1 MITKELVDSKE
12 MINVKYNFENKW
24 VQIKLD
30 TNERSIKYDLTL
42 DFTIIDIGDL
52 IKQKYFLFL
61 NVNNIDYINQKIY
74 IPQYPEGNKLSFSEV
89 KIIKI
94 NIENDELVY
103 DASTKSGSSGSPILL
118 KDTTE
123 IIWIHKQGNTKTR
136 KENYG
141 TLIIIKTYVNPL
153 SPYTLFENNDF
164 IPFHFYI
171 LISNS
176 IIEFIQSKNN
186 KSKKSNENISIIKDN
201 QKNEIICIYNK
212 QKDEIDLLYNYS
224 RDIYRR

>member
-1 MITKELVDSKE
+1 

-42 DFTIIDIGDL
+42 DFTIIDVGDL
-52 IKQKYFLFL
+52 IKQKYFLFP
-61 NVNNIDYINQKIY
+61 NINNIDYINQKIY
-74 IPQYPEGNKLSFSEV
+74 IPQYPEGNKLSVSEG

-123 IIWIHKQGNTKTR
+123 II
-136 KENYG
+136 
-141 TLIIIKTYVNPL
+141 
-153 SPYTLFENNDF
+153 
-164 IPFHFYI
+164 
-171 LISNS
+171 
-176 IIEFIQSKNN
+176 
-186 KSKKSNENISIIKDN
+186 
-201 QKNEIICIYNK
+201 
-212 QKDEIDLLYNYS
+212 
-224 RDIYRR
+224 

>member
-12 MINVKYNFENKW
+12 MINVKYNFESKW

-30 TNERSIKYDLTL
+30 TNERFIISDPTL
-42 DFTIIDIGDL
+42 DFTIIDVGDL
-52 IKQKYFLFL
+52 IKQKYFLFP
-61 NVNNIDYINQKIY
+61 NINNIDYINQKIY
-74 IPQYPEGNKLSFSEV
+74 IPQYPEGNKLSFSEG

-141 TLIIIKTYVNPL
+141 TLI
-153 SPYTLFENNDF
+153 
-164 IPFHFYI
+164 
-171 LISNS
+171 NS

>member
-1 MITKELVDSKE
+1 MTNHHVITKELVDSKE
-12 MINVKYNFENKW
+12 MINVKYNYENNW
-24 VQIKLD
+24 VQINLD

-52 IKQKYFLFL
+52 IKQKYFLFP
-61 NVNNIDYINQKIY
+61 NINNIDYINQKIY

-123 IIWIHKQGNTKTR
+123 IIGIHKQGSERR

-141 TLIIIKTYVNPL
+141 TLI
-153 SPYTLFENNDF
+153 
-164 IPFHFYI
+164 
-171 LISNS
+171 NS
-176 IIEFIQSKNN
+176 IIEFIQSENN
-186 KSKKSNENISIIKDN
+186 KPKKSNENIPIIKDN